1 MPLKHDGNYR
11 GPHASHVSRS
21 SKLGKHKTVI
31 TAAMPLIDSLLSNE
45 QVSKIHFGR
54 VVNNGT
60 FTPRSECKV
69 SGQKIRTL
77 LAAHDCAQ
85 TFTIEV
91 KSAEAAGKVA
101 EAIKTRWTNLIGGG
115 PHLIVT

>member
-21 SKLGKHKTVI
+21 NKIGKHKTII
-31 TAAMPLIDSLLSNE
+31 TAAMPLIDSLLSSE
-45 QVSKIHFGR
+45 QVSTIHFGR

-69 SGQKIRTL
+69 SGQRVKTL
-77 LAAHDCAQ
+77 LVAHDCAQ
-85 TFTIEV
+85 MFTIET
-91 KSAEAAGKVA
+91 KNAEAAQKLAGV
-101 EAIKTRWTNLIGGG
+101 IKTRWGAITSGG
-115 PHLIVT
+115 PHIL